1 MGRGGEWEGWERE
14 GREGKGKIARET
26 GRLRGKD
33 ENLDYKSDRNGREVE
48 GECMGNVGKAWGR
61 EKNKNLELYTPL
73 KLKVYKN

>member
-1 MGRGGEWEGWERE
+1 MGRLGKGRSGGKRKNCEGNRKVERE
-14 GREGKGKIARET
+14 RRKFGLG
-26 GRLRGKD
+26 
-33 ENLDYKSDRNGREVE
+33 NYKSDRNGREVE